1 MNSFLILSIEKVMV
15 IIALKYNDQTATV
28 DLHAIDWSWVIA
40 APLTKHA
47 LAGFPESQVLLNSEV
62 CYLLSVPPFELLNSA
77 CPVPVGM

>member
-47 LAGFPESQVLLNSEV
+47 LAGFP
-62 CYLLSVPPFELLNSA
+62 
-77 CPVPVGM
+77 